1 MKTAAK
7 ILLLTL
13 AVLAGGC
20 LSFNKRPDLDL
31 LYRSSHL
38 NDNSTPV
45 IIIPGLMGTTLVN
58 GKGEEVW
65 PKSVGNIAFS
75 RFDDIALDENKD
87 IRPGGLFDALAGVD
101 FYGTLIATLE
111 KAGRYQKGEPGT
123 PVVNKSRRRY
133 YVFLYDW
140 RKSNF
145 DAVNQLHVLV
155 EQIRHDYGKPDLQV
169 DIIAH
174 SNGGLIARYYLQY
187 GPQDAASR
195 IKPTPWN
202 EGDSRIRRIAMLG
215 TPNLGSVVSVGRLY
229 NGFRLGLREIP
240 PHILSY
246 FATPFETLP
255 NPKANAFIDA
265 NGTTVDLDIYDVSL
279 WHKNRWSVFN
289 EAVRQ
294 QVRREYPDAERRLA
308 LLDERFIGNLENG
321 RHFQSALAVPLSD
334 SRVQFA
340 VFGGDCE
347 LTASRAVVESA
358 GNGNGLRLAFQES
371 EIAGKRRNV
380 DYARLMQAPGD
391 GLVTRESQL
400 ARASNIYLNQSM
412 DRDLFPVSQTM
423 FFCEKHD
430 RLTSNPYFQN
440 NLLYFI
446 LH

>member
-1 MKTAAK
+1 MTKTAAK
-7 ILLLTL
+7 LLLLSL
-13 AVLAGGC
+13 ALLAGGC

-38 NDNSTPV
+38 NDNNTPV

-101 FYGTLIATLE
+101 FYGTLVTTLE
-111 KAGRYQKGEPGT
+111 KAGRYQKGEPGE
-123 PVVNKSRRRY
+123 PIANKNRRRY
-133 YVFLYDW
+133 YVLLYDW

-145 DAVNQLHVLV
+145 DAVNQLHDLI
-155 EQIRHDYGKPDLQV
+155 EQIRRDYGKPDLQV

-195 IKPTPWN
+195 VSPAPWR
-202 EGDSRIRRIAMLG
+202 EGDARIRRIAMLG
-215 TPNLGSVVSVGRLY
+215 TPNLGSIVSVSRLY
-229 NGFRLGLREIP
+229 RGFRLGLREIP

-279 WHKNRWSVFN
+279 WHKNGWSVFS
-289 EAVRQ
+289 EEVRQ
-294 QVRREYPDAERRLA
+294 QVRREYSDAERRLA
-308 LLDERFIGNLENG
+308 LLDERFVIHLENA
-321 RHFQSALAVPLSD
+321 RQFQSALAVPLAGSG
-334 SRVQFA
+334 VQFA

-347 LTASRAVVESA
+347 LTASRAVVEA
-358 GNGNGLRLAFQES
+358 NGKGLRLAFQES

-380 DYARLMQAPGD
+380 DYVRLMQAPGD

>member
-1 MKTAAK
+1 MKTPAK
-7 ILLLTL
+7 ILLLLVALL
-13 AVLAGGC
+13 AAGC
-20 LSFNKRPDLDL
+20 FSVSKRPDLDL

-38 NDNSTPV
+38 NENSTPV
-45 IIIPGLMGTTLVN
+45 IVIPGLMGTTLVN

-65 PKSVGNIAFS
+65 PKSLTNIAFS
-75 RFDDIALDENKD
+75 RYDDIALDENKD
-87 IRPGGLFDALAGVD
+87 IRPGRLFDALAGVD
-101 FYGTLIATLE
+101 FYGTLVTTLE

-123 PVVNKSRRRY
+123 PVGSKSRRRY

-145 DAVNQLHVLV
+145 DAVNQLHALV
-155 EQIRHDYGKPDLQV
+155 EQIRADYGQPDLKV

-187 GPQDAASR
+187 GPQDAVSR
-195 IKPTPWN
+195 IDPKPWQ
-202 EGDSRIRRIAMLG
+202 EGDARIRRIALLG
-215 TPNLGSVVSVGRLY
+215 TPSLGSVISVGRLY
-229 NGFRLGLREIP
+229 QGFRLGLREIP

-255 NPKANAFIDA
+255 SPKANAFIDG
-265 NGTTVDLDIYDVSL
+265 NGTPVALDIFDVGL
-279 WHKNRWSVFN
+279 WHKNRWSVFSD
-289 EAVRQ
+289 AVRQ

-308 LLDERFIGNLENG
+308 QLDERFAGNLENA
-321 RHFQSALAVPLSD
+321 RHFQTALALPLQN

-347 LTASRAVVESA
+347 LTSSRAVVES
-358 GNGNGLRLAFQES
+358 NGSGLRLAFQES
-371 EIAGKRRNV
+371 DIANRRRNV

-412 DRDLFPVSQTM
+412 DRDLFPVAQTM